1 MGKKYNLS
9 YVIYNMVMGL
19 LDGETRDSLGVA
31 GVIEA
36 LLLVA
41 LVAVIIS
48 TIQLVY
54 IPDIMEQKESDHM
67 DDIENQFSDLKA
79 TIDLQIILQR
89 DVPISSPITLGS
101 RELPYFVTAR
111 AIGEIEILDNTSS
124 RIETDFISN
133 IPLTSIKYQA
143 INAYYIDQAYILE
156 GGGVILKQYDGEAMK
171 IDPILSFQNETSE
184 IRINWIIPQ
193 FIGTIGKNSTEGYKT
208 CYIRT
213 NYTGETT
220 YEGQTSYI
228 KIYTNYL
235 NAWNSSL
242 NRIFN
247 EPIRNGY
254 IHVYKNPVSNP
265 EYIYITPGSK
275 NIYVTFT
282 IARIGAQI
290 GPGAVLS

>member
-1 MGKKYNLS
+1 M
-9 YVIYNMVMGL
+9 
-19 LDGETRDSLGVA
+19 ETRYTLGVA

-54 IPDIMEQKESDHM
+54 IPDIMEQKEADHM
-67 DDIENQFSDLKA
+67 DDVENQFSDLKA

-89 DVPISSPITLGS
+89 DVPISSTITLGS
-101 RELPYFVTAR
+101 KELPYFVTAR
-111 AIGEIEILDNTSS
+111 TIGEIEIIGNTSS

-156 GGGVILKQYDGEAMK
+156 GGGVILKQYNGETMK
-171 IDPILSFQNETSE
+171 IDPVLSFQNMTNE
-184 IRINWIIPQ
+184 IRINWVIPQ
-193 FIGTIGKNSTEGYKT
+193 FVTVVGKNYTEGYKT
-208 CYIRT
+208 TYIRT
-213 NYTGETT
+213 NYTSETT
-220 YEGQTSYI
+220 YEGQTSFI

-242 NRIFN
+242 NRIFD
-247 EPIRNGY
+247 EAVRNGY
-254 IHVYKNPVSNP
+254 INIYKNPTSNP
-265 EYIYITPGSK
+265 EYVYITPGSK

-282 IARIGAQI
+282 VARIGAQI

>member
-1 MGKKYNLS
+1 
-9 YVIYNMVMGL
+9 MGL
-19 LDGETRDSLGVA
+19 VDIKIMDSTAVA

-54 IPDIMEQKESDHM
+54 IPEIMEQKETDHM
-67 DDIENQFSDLKA
+67 DDVENQFADLKA
-79 TIDLQIILQR
+79 TIDLQTILQR

-111 AIGEIEILDNTSS
+111 AIGELEILANTSNG
-124 RIETDFISN
+124 IETDSVSKSEL
-133 IPLTSIKYQA
+133 PLTSIKYQA
-143 INAYYIDQAYILE
+143 INSYYIDQAYILE
-156 GGGVILKQYDGEAMK
+156 GGGVILKQYNGEAMK
-171 IDPILSFQNETSE
+171 IDPALSFENESSR
-184 IRINWIIPQ
+184 IRINWTLPK
-193 FIGTIGKNSTEGYKT
+193 FTTVSGKNSTSGYKT
-208 CYIRT
+208 CFIRT

-228 KIYTNYL
+228 KIYTEYL
-235 NAWNSSL
+235 NAWNASL
-242 NRIFN
+242 NRIFE

-254 IHVYKNPVSNP
+254 IDIYKNPVSNP
-265 EYIYITPGSK
+265 QYVYITSGSK

-282 IARIGAQI
+282 VVTIGAQI
-290 GPGAVLS
+290 GPGTVVLS

>member
-1 MGKKYNLS
+1 MGKKYNHI

-41 LVAVIIS
+41 LVAVIVS

-54 IPDIMEQKESDHM
+54 IPDIMEQKEADHM
-67 DDIENQFSDLKA
+67 DDIENQFAYLKS

-89 DVPISSPITLGS
+89 DIPISSPITLGS

-111 AIGEIEILDNTSS
+111 AIGEIEILDKNSS
-124 RIETDFISN
+124 GIETDFISN

-156 GGGVILKQYDGEAMK
+156 GGGVILKQYNGEAMK

-193 FIGTIGKNSTEGYKT
+193 FISTIGKNSTEGYKT

-220 YEGQTSYI
+220 YGGQTSYI

-242 NRIFN
+242 NRIFD
-247 EPIRNGY
+247 EAIRNGY
-254 IHVYKNPVSNP
+254 IHVYKDPISDPKCVC
-265 EYIYITPGSK
+265 IKPGSK

-290 GPGAVLS
+290 GPGVILS